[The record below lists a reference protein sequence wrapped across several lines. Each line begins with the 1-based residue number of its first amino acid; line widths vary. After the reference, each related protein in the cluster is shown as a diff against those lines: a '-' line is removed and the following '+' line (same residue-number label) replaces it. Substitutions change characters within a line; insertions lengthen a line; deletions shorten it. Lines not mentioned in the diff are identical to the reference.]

1 MKKDAT
7 PKKAKSSADD
17 KTKIS
22 KIVDAIV
29 AECSPL
35 PDTTNLF
42 NKIRELENSNIDYT
56 TLLAKRFGK
65 STIPEQEF
73 MINHLFP
80 HLKRLS
86 LSESLNSI
94 VQKETLAPR
103 ITIDVLHYLIRS
115 DSMINHQL
123 LEDTN
128 KAEEIA
134 NQFSTL
140 LESSNSLESHD
151 GTTLFKKFCETPPSF
166 QLGIVME
173 LTHLKGE
180 KTLPLLLKI
189 LSTKSKIA
197 HNIIDF
203 LGSFADKNSAHLLNQ
218 VLKETKDKELSKNIK
233 KTLYRLKNKGIEV
246 SPTEPDIKTKTEKK
260 KVPLL
265 PPTAYA
271 TTIDPLGERLILAIK
286 PKNDQELT
294 IFQFLTS
301 DQKGIND
308 LIASV
313 TTPKDFKNYL
323 TKIESTKEITMVEID
338 LDYCHFLIKESSQRN
353 HTSGTSIPGNY
364 FLWKK
369 FFGEYDKNSD
379 KATIYNLL
387 NSDEIRSQEF
397 LLQQSEELID
407 KYKFTFW
414 LLEWKLLVN
423 CQKEIHEIENSLLV
437 LSEHQK
443 DERINETVKNTSR
456 LFFDDKNR
464 SSFQRRLEDTA
475 YILWKAGKTEDSKS
489 AFAAAL
495 AFAPGGTPSED
506 HPFSLKTVKQNFK
519 FLKEQTEK
527 EKRSDSGRIVLP

>member
-1 MKKDAT
+1 MKKHAT

-271 TTIDPLGERLILAIK
+271 TTID
-286 PKNDQELT
+286 
-294 IFQFLTS
+294 
-301 DQKGIND
+301 
-308 LIASV
+308 
-313 TTPKDFKNYL
+313 KDFKNYL

-379 KATIYNLL
+379 KATTYNLL

-397 LLQQSEELID
+397 LLQQSEGLID

-475 YILWKAGKTEDSKS
+475 YILWKAGKIEDSKS

-506 HPFSLKTVKQNFK
+506 HPFALKTVKQNFK